1 MFSGLGL
8 NSMWKYSIASH
19 AAMWLLTQGCWGF
32 TVANLVSTLKGM
44 TILGPEGMKENGLE
58 HKGNNEVVCS
68 VVAGLTV
75 LERRCQINCWN
86 DI

>member
-1 MFSGLGL
+1 MT
-8 NSMWKYSIASH
+8 SH
-19 AAMWLLTQGCWGF
+19 AAMCLLTRGCWGF

-68 VVAGLTV
+68 VVESLTV
-75 LERRCQINCWN
+75 LEHRRRINCWN
-86 DI
+86 DGW